1 MLSSDF
7 AQNNNHKSSTLVLI
21 LSICDSKTN
30 ISRCKQGLVCW
41 LNLHVSVKS
50 PNYFDQIFRYAWTLM
65 IFLIKRFIFRTDI
78 GFLNS
83 YQSRSWFLMG
93 IPSPPWIFL
102 IKTFGNV
109 WFYRLPHSI
118 RCLIIIFQ
126 HVPHVASRKK
136 NCYTAIVYG

>member
-7 AQNNNHKSSTLVLI
+7 ARNNNHKSSTLVLI

-50 PNYFDQIFRYAWTLM
+50 PNYFDQIYRYAWTLM
-65 IFLIKRFIFRTDI
+65 IFLIKRFMFRTDI

-93 IPSPPWIFL
+93 IPSPLGFSWSKRLGMSGFIGYPIPSAAWSSFSNMFPMFL
-102 IKTFGNV
+102 QKTK
-109 WFYRLPHSI
+109 I
-118 RCLIIIFQ
+118 
-126 HVPHVASRKK
+126 
-136 NCYTAIVYG
+136 AILL